1 MRPFAQAARVSC
13 RSYSTPLQRIITD
26 FGADFPFGRIPKK
39 LKEHYGISVPVSSAQ
54 KITQTHA
61 AQVLK
66 EHQTQTQI
74 PASKGV
80 SQLIVEMDG
89 SMIPI
94 VETESTTA
102 QNQKIDRRKTRTVGW
117 REARLCLSRQTDSS
131 QPIFGVTMGTVDE
144 AGDQLAHSAIR
155 AGVGTDTSV
164 HGVGDG
170 APWIANQ
177 VNRIFGVKA
186 TYLIDFY
193 HLCEYLAAASAKC
206 ALINPQSWM
215 KQQKRRLKRN
225 QVKAVLKSLKP
236 HLEPEHLP
244 DEKAPVR
251 ACYRYL
257 INRPGQFN
265 YQDAIQD
272 DLPIGSGEIESAH
285 GYVIQER
292 LKLSGCWWKL
302 ENAMTMLALR
312 VLRANGDWDSYWQKT
327 PIAIALDHHL

>member
-1 MRPFAQAARVSC
+1 VRPFSQSAKVTC

-26 FGADFPFGRIPKK
+26 FGADFPFGRITKK

-54 KITQTHA
+54 KITQAHA

-74 PASKGV
+74 PGEKGV
-80 SQLIVEMDG
+80 AQLIVEMDG

-117 REARLCLSRQTDSS
+117 REARLCLARQTGLS
-131 QPIFGVTMGTVDE
+131 QPIFGVTLGSVDD

-170 APWIANQ
+170 APWIVNQ
-177 VNRIFGVKA
+177 VKRIFGPET

-193 HLCEYLAAASAKC
+193 HLCDYLAAASAKC
-206 ALINPQSWM
+206 APQNPQSWM
-215 KQQKRRLKRN
+215 KQQKRRLKHN

-236 HLEPEHLP
+236 HLEPENFP

-251 ACYRYL
+251 SCYRYL

-265 YQDAIQD
+265 YQNAIQD

-285 GYVIQER
+285 GYVIQQR

-327 PIAIALDHHL
+327 QIAIALDHHF